1 MASVSQRVGDSTR
14 RVCLKT
20 PRDTGSA
27 RRYVTPRGLNAA
39 ALRVVDQAENAA
51 EQGHPLA
58 FIALALYFVDV
69 HRPEGTRRSDAR
81 ANFASIAALMGAIG
95 DYNSG
100 ENCRPGRQVVAAT
113 TGLCERTITNHWR
126 IMEKAELILPETV
139 GHLRKPEDRTEEAPH
154 WRDRSSWTLNT
165 RPSWAREVR
174 DVDLAPYIKL
184 AHQALLALA
193 HGDAPGSFTPSLV
206 LKVLTYTQVRRSS
219 FSTRPRKLKRS
230 RPVSQRPDG
239 RKEQKGGATRH
250 SPTGKSSPYARLA
263 SYPAEVAATALQLV
277 EERRLPF
284 LRPWMVADVAE
295 TLLATPEWLPDDV
308 ELFAERRVAAQRT
321 TLMSRPGSPVDY
333 FRWLMKGAQWVAPP
347 AQRRAMER
355 AWQAHVAA
363 SSVAGKPSTAREAAM
378 AKARAIGAVA
388 IATKLAEAMS
398 YEQRQQ
404 AWAELDWP
412 TVAQPGGVVTQ
423 L

>member
-14 RVCLKT
+14 RVCVKT

-27 RRYVTPRGLNAA
+27 RRYVTPKGLNAA

-81 ANFASIAALMGAIG
+81 ANFASIAAIMGAIG
-95 DYNSG
+95 DYDSG
-100 ENCRPGRQVVAAT
+100 RDCRPGRQVVAAV

-139 GHLRKPEDRTEEAPH
+139 GRLNTAEDRAETDR
-154 WRDRSSWTLNT
+154 WRERSSWTLNA

-184 AHQALLALA
+184 AHQALLTLA
-193 HGDAPGSFTPSLV
+193 YGGATRSFTPSLL
-206 LKVLTYTQVRRSS
+206 LKVLSFTQVRRGS

-239 RKEQKGGATRH
+239 RKEQKGASRSSTR
-250 SPTGKSSPYARLA
+250 SASPYGRLA

-321 TLMSRPGSPVDY
+321 KLMDRPGSPVDY

-347 AQRRAMER
+347 AQRRTMER

-388 IATKLAEAMS
+388 IATKLQEAMS